1 MSSRAHRNGWVAVAL
16 IALASF
22 ALATAGCGILKPTR
36 GRHFQDAEHSGFLRD
51 YSQLAPREGFQ
62 AQEVYVDEKAAWNSY
77 NAVYIESVSMWI
89 SDEAKKPSAEEQ
101 KMLTDLL
108 YKGLH
113 DKIAEKFKIA
123 DKPGPGVLKLRAALT
138 QAKGARVLLNTVTTV
153 VPQAR
158 TAGMVLGMGTDTA
171 ALVGT
176 ASMEGELT
184 DAMTNERLAAV
195 VDSRAG
201 TKGVTRMLFKWSDVE
216 AICDH
221 WGERTRDFLVAQGV
235 QQRK

>member
-1 MSSRAHRNGWVAVAL
+1 MSSNARRNGRAAIAM
-16 IALASF
+16 IALAAVAIS
-22 ALATAGCGILKPTR
+22 AIGCGILRPTR
-36 GRHFQDAEHSGFLRD
+36 GRHFEDATHSGFLGD

-62 AQEVYVDEKAAWNSY
+62 AQEVYVNPDAAWPRY
-77 NAVYIESVSMWI
+77 DAVYLESVTLWV
-89 SDEAKKPSAEEQ
+89 SDEAKKPKPEEQ

-123 DKPGPGVLKLRAALT
+123 DKPGPGVIKLRAALT
-138 QAKGARVLLNTVTTV
+138 DAKGARVALNTVSTV

-158 TAGMVLGMGTDTA
+158 AAATVLGLGTDTA

-184 DAMTNERLAAV
+184 DGITNERLAAV

-201 TKGVTRMLFKWSDVE
+201 TKGVTRMLFKWADVD

-235 QQRK
+235 QQKK